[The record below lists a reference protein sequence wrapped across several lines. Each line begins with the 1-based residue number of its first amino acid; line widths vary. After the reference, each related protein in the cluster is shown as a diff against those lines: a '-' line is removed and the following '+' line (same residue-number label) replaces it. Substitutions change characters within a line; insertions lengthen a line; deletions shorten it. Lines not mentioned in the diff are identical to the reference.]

1 MPRRFTIGRDKHCDV
16 PVEDNSVSRKHA
28 EIWMAED
35 GTLMMADLKSSNGTR
50 LIRNGNKLVLA
61 ESAVLP
67 DDQVRFGVVTMG
79 VGKLVE
85 TIESV
90 YPHAL
95 TKRRGVTRIRCSCG
109 VLKLPGEVCLG
120 CGGPNG

>member
-35 GTLMMADLKSSNGTR
+35 GTLMMADLQSSNGTR
-50 LIRNGNKLVLA
+50 LIRNGNKMALA

-95 TKRRGVTRIRCSCG
+95 TKRRGVTRIR
-109 VLKLPGEVCLG
+109 
-120 CGGPNG
+120 